1 MADRK
6 EAKEAGIVWNDFI
19 FKVSQEDLYVYLETP
34 LMDDTGR
41 QKFNNSWEEI
51 KGFLQSQGISTI
63 LEEPEVI
70 EGKILVAKGHLPKE
84 GIPERIELLPKFLP
98 LATEETVE
106 KESPEKKGK
115 IDLREAVQKILCAE
129 ADEAIAK
136 WHPAIPPTPGIN
148 VWGDPLEPP
157 PLKEERTFEL
167 GENVY
172 LDERDHHIKAKRAG
186 VLQFEKN
193 KLEVFPEFTL
203 KGDVDFSVGNI
214 NFIGNKLIINGDI
227 KFGFSVSCQGE
238 LELKGCTENKVKIS
252 VEGLF
257 LCDGVIR
264 GEETEVEVKGEAK
277 IRGAEFAS
285 LKIQGNLWV
294 KDYLVFTKTSVLGNI
309 VATEGKGIIYGG
321 RVTATGNIETKV
333 LGHSA
338 QTKTEVFAGYL
349 EETVESYLHLL
360 EREEIYIETLK
371 KIHSGIELSE
381 KLKSDGRFTAK
392 HEAILQK
399 LLAEKEKI
407 SQLLKETKEKIGQIK
422 DSLKDLRIK
431 VIKVIQ
437 KIYPNVIL
445 GIADFNFTNE
455 SELSGP
461 ITFYLEDSKIT
472 KKEGA

>member
-6 EAKEAGIVWNDFI
+6 EAKETGIVWNDFI

-34 LMDDTGR
+34 LIDDTSR
-41 QKFNNSWEEI
+41 QKFNNSWKEI
-51 KGFLQSQGISTI
+51 KSFLQSEGISTL
-63 LEEPEVI
+63 LEEPEII
-70 EGKILVAKGHLPKE
+70 EGKIIVAKGHLPKE
-84 GIPERIELLPKFLP
+84 GVPERVELLPKFLP
-98 LATEETVE
+98 LSNEEALV
-106 KESPEKKGK
+106 KESPEKKEK
-115 IDLREAVQKILCAE
+115 VDLREAVQKILCAE
-129 ADEAIAK
+129 ADEVIAK

-148 VWGDPLEPP
+148 VWGDPIEPP
-157 PLKEERTFEL
+157 PLKEERIFEL

-193 KLEVFPEFTL
+193 KLEILPEFTL

-214 NFIGNKLIINGDI
+214 KFIGNKLIINGDI
-227 KFGFSVSCQGE
+227 KFGFSVNCKGE

-277 IRGAEFAS
+277 IRGAEFAT
-285 LKIQGNLWV
+285 LEIHGNLWV
-294 KDYLVFTKTSVLGNI
+294 KDYLVFTNTSVFGNL

-321 RVTATGNIETKV
+321 RVAATGNIETKV
-333 LGHSA
+333 LGHPA
-338 QTKTEVFAGYL
+338 QTKTEIFAGYL
-349 EETVESYLHLL
+349 EETVETYLHLL
-360 EREEIYIETLK
+360 EKEEIYIETLK
-371 KIHSGIELSE
+371 KIQSGIELSE
-381 KLKSDGRFTAK
+381 KLKSDGRLTAK

-399 LLAEKEKI
+399 LLEEKEKI
-407 SQLLKETKEKIGQIK
+407 AILLKETKEKISVIK

-445 GIADFNFTNE
+445 GITDFTFTNE
-455 SELSGP
+455 TELSGP
-461 ITFYLEDSKIT
+461 IAFYLEDSKIT
-472 KKEGA
+472 KKEGT